1 MHDLLR
7 FRNSTSRAL
16 GPNVCSWGQCT
27 QHQAIK
33 TPITLGF
40 LDDYP
45 ALHADITPQI
55 VVQAQI
61 ASHRSVPCVFLL
73 GIYFD
78 EDIDN

>member
-1 MHDLLR
+1 MRSMHAAPGNQTADK
-7 FRNSTSRAL
+7 FRLPGLHMHINL
-16 GPNVCSWGQCT
+16 
-27 QHQAIK
+27 
-33 TPITLGF
+33 
-40 LDDYP
+40 YP

-78 EDIDN
+78 EDN